1 VPSDYG
7 CNCRRGFQVYPGLV
21 LGDYDS
27 GITLPV
33 PIDRAPGA
41 KQIEFRYESD
51 PEPRWRHRVVS

>member
-1 VPSDYG
+1 
-7 CNCRRGFQVYPGLV
+7 V

-51 PEPRWRHRVVS
+51 PSRAGGTESFPDLLLVDFDY